1 MKLTVGRSSNVG
13 GFALPTILLVSTVM
27 LAILMAA
34 VGATA
39 ASRVA
44 LDSQYYNQLAQQAV
58 ESGMNRANECLSG
71 SGYVAQW
78 STKASGQDLR
88 PDSDCLGATSGAS
101 PYVVGTAAGA
111 RVRTTYTIDAPANSG
126 IGSSLKVIGTTQ
138 LVRASSPYTV
148 WRTYDQVAYLQ
159 IETQR
164 AIACP
169 DGFVSVPGSVTYSTS
184 DFCLGKYEAKNVGGR
199 AGSQAANPPYTTIS
213 QSAAYAAA
221 QLACDGCHLVTQAEW
236 LTVAQ
241 NVLGVASNWSN
252 GSVGSGYIYNG
263 HVNGNPSSPLAA
275 STDDTDG
282 LNGMTGGTGN
292 GSQYNNRRTLT
303 LSNGEVIW
311 DLAGNVW
318 EWTDGTISSGQPGL
332 SGGAW
337 REWNTGGMTAGTF
350 TPNSFPS
357 NANAAAS
364 GWTSANGIGKL
375 YSNSTDATLK
385 GIERG
390 GQMGNGVNA
399 GIFTLNFND
408 IPTTANNTLGF
419 RIAR

>member
-1 MKLTVGRSSNVG
+1 
-13 GFALPTILLVSTVM
+13 M

-34 VGATA
+34 IGATA

-71 SGYVAQW
+71 SGYTPQW
-78 STKASGQDLR
+78 STKVSGKDLR
-88 PDSDCLGATSGAS
+88 PDSDCTGAS
-101 PYVVGTAAGA
+101 VFSSAYIVGAATGT
-111 RVRTTYTIDAPANSG
+111 RIRTTYTIDAPANSG

-138 LVRASSPYTV
+138 LVRTSTNTV

-169 DGFVSVPGSVTYSTS
+169 DGFVSVPGSTTYGTS
-184 DFCLGKYEAKNVGGR
+184 DFCLGKYESKNVGGR
-199 AGSQAANPPYTTIS
+199 AGSQASGTPYSSIS
-213 QSAAYAAA
+213 QTDAYTAA
-221 QLACDGCHLVTQAEW
+221 QQACDGCHLVTQAEW

-241 NVLGVASNWSN
+241 NVMGVASNWSG

-263 HVNGNPSSPLAA
+263 HVNSNPASPLDA
-275 STDDTDG
+275 SSDDTDG
-282 LNGMTGGTGN
+282 LYGITGGTGN
-292 GSQYNNRRTLT
+292 GPQYNNRRTLT
-303 LSNGEVIW
+303 LSNGEIVW
-311 DLAGNVW
+311 DLSGNLW
-318 EWTDGTISSGQPGL
+318 EWTDGTVSGGQPGL
-332 SGGAW
+332 TGYAW
-337 REWNTGGMTAGTF
+337 REWNTGSMATGTF
-350 TPNSFPS
+350 TPNSFPAT
-357 NANAAAS
+357 ANAAAS
-364 GWTSANGIGKL
+364 GWTSTANGIGKL

-390 GQMGNGVNA
+390 GQMNSGNNG
-399 GIFTLNFND
+399 GIYTLNFND
-408 IPTTANNTLGF
+408 IPGTSNASLGF